1 MLCLNFAGDTE
12 LYSSDQTPTP
22 TRFLRSCEES
32 GLFQELEEANP
43 FDQDFKSINDGSS
56 KPSEPAE
63 KSEFLISKCYFNF
76 NSIASD
82 TEISR
87 DETST
92 KGASTAIPVAPPANL
107 VNPDKPVAM
116 ATAPAHISTASAST
130 KQKLLQNIQMKEQQK
145 LLEQTIAQ
153 QLGQSPEILA
163 QALKNMIPVKLMS
176 N

>member
-1 MLCLNFAGDTE
+1 MLN
-12 LYSSDQTPTP
+12 SVVS
-22 TRFLRSCEES
+22 
-32 GLFQELEEANP
+32 EA
-43 FDQDFKSINDGSS
+43 
-56 KPSEPAE
+56 
-63 KSEFLISKCYFNF
+63 
-76 NSIASD
+76 

-92 KGASTAIPVAPPANL
+92 KAASTAIPVAPPANL

-145 LLEQTIAQ
+145 ILEQTIAQ

-163 QALKNMIPVKLMS
+163 QALKNMIPVNKSLITGVVYRHDII
-176 N
+176 